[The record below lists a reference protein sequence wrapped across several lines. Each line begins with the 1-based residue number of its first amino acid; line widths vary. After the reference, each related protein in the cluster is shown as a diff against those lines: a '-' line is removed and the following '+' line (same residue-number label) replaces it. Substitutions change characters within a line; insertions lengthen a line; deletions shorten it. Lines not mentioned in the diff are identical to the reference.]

1 MRVNGAKAIPMKRCH
16 KEFYEKVIQKQ
27 SIDRNKYLRA
37 KILLLAHSGLNN
49 SEVKREV
56 GLSYKTIRK
65 WRCRWIEGYEELC
78 ELEHTEEQEYLQN
91 FLRDYP
97 RSGLPKKFTEAQE
110 KAIVAMACREPREF
124 GIEMTDWT
132 MEMLSKVAEG
142 EKIVESIS
150 KSQVARLLKNT
161 DLATT

>member
-1 MRVNGAKAIPMKRCH
+1 MRVNGAKAIPMKDSH
-16 KEFYEKVIQKQ
+16 KEFYEKIVGKQ
-27 SIDRNKYLRA
+27 RVAHNKYLRA

-49 SEVKREV
+49 AEVRREV
-56 GLSYKTIRK
+56 GLSHKTVKK
-65 WRCRWIEGYEELC
+65 WRCRWLDGYEELC
-78 ELEHTEEQEYLQN
+78 GLEKVEEQEYLQN
-91 FLRDYP
+91 FLEDYP
-97 RSGLPKKFTEAQE
+97 RSGLPKKFTDAQE

-132 MEMLSKVAEG
+132 MEMLSKVAG
-142 EKIVESIS
+142 REKIVESIS